1 MRTEWKNVSAVPR
14 AISCLVK
21 SNLALRSRLRLDY
34 GGRRSRSRLSYGDRS
49 SRSRLGF
56 KSRRSRSR
64 LNLRSRL
71 RFGIK
76 IKVKA

>member
-1 MRTEWKNVSAVPR
+1 MRCEDEMRTEWKNVSAVPG

-34 GGRRSRSRLSYGDRS
+34 GGRS
-49 SRSRLGF
+49 SRSRLDL
-56 KSRRSRSR
+56 R
-64 LNLRSRL
+64 LRL

-76 IKVKA
+76 VKVEA